1 MSSRTLSEMEMGLRP
16 PEYPYTIR
24 SRGRRS
30 GLGSVVVGDVIT
42 IDGVERKLTRMD
54 LRGWCLWWVFD
65 DGFEIESWRAR
76 EKGATRGT

>member
-1 MSSRTLSEMEMGLRP
+1 MESGMRP

-30 GLGSVVVGDVIT
+30 DLGSVSVGDWIT
-42 IDGVERKLTRMD
+42 IDGVERKLTRID
-54 LRGWCLWWVFD
+54 LRGWHVWWVFD

-76 EKGATRGT
+76 EMGATK